1 MFSSRKSLVA
11 VAFVATAAL
20 LAGTFAIADDKP
32 ANGKGQPEMK
42 IPGMDP
48 AHMQAC
54 MEAGMPGKNHA
65 WLQKMCGTW
74 KGKSQMWM
82 TPEMTEPMNNECTQ
96 TITSLMDGKFIECTM
111 KGEMAG
117 MGPFTGRGTTG
128 FDNVSK
134 KFVSTWIDSC
144 STGIMNGTGELSA
157 DGKVM
162 TWSYT
167 ANCPIQK
174 KAVTMKMTE
183 TYNSPDSMTFVMY
196 MNDFKTGKEFK
207 HMQIELTRAK

>member
-1 MFSSRKSLVA
+1 MSSRKSIVA
-11 VAFVATAAL
+11 VAFVASAAL
-20 LAGTFAIADDKP
+20 LAGTFAIADEKP
-32 ANGKGQPEMK
+32 TNGKDQPEMK
-42 IPGMDP
+42 APPGMDP

-54 MEAGMPGKNHA
+54 MEAMMPGKNHE
-65 WLQKMCGTW
+65 WLQKMVGTW

-82 TPEMTEPMNNECTQ
+82 SPEIKEATTSECSEI
-96 TITSLMDGKFIECTM
+96 ITSLYDGKFIEATM
-111 KGEMAG
+111 SGDMGG
-117 MGPFTGRGTTG
+117 MPFKGRGTTG

-134 KFVSTWIDSC
+134 KFVSTWIDNC
-144 STGIMNGTGELSA
+144 STGIMNGTGDLSA

-167 ANCPIQK
+167 ANCPIAK
-174 KAVTMKMTE
+174 KAITMKMTE